1 MHDIIVDR
9 DFEIQNIL
17 VAVMR
22 TFENFNYHNARIKN
36 TSAYL
41 FSVHI
46 N

>member
-9 DFEIQNIL
+9 DLKFL

-22 TFENFNYHNARIKN
+22 TLENFNYHNARIKN
-36 TSAYL
+36 TPAYV

-46 N
+46 T

>member
-1 MHDIIVDR
+1 MHDIIID
-9 DFEIQNIL
+9 IGTLKNNL

-22 TFENFNYHNARIKN
+22 TLENFNYHNARIKN
-36 TSAYL
+36 TSYYL